1 MTETSRAKQIGAE
14 ATKVLDEA
22 LETLRRC
29 RERTENRATSE
40 ALRELETKLGYL
52 AQSLSWEMDG
62 ETDKATM
69 ALRVAQGLPREE
81 PEDDPWYH
89 TAWFSH

>member
-1 MTETSRAKQIGAE
+1 MSETSRAKQLNAE

-22 LETLRRC
+22 IEALRRS
-29 RERTENRATSE
+29 RELPESRATSE
-40 ALRELETKLGYL
+40 ALRDLETKLGYL

-62 ETDKATM
+62 ETAKADA
-69 ALRVAQGLPREE
+69 ALRLAQGLPREA
-81 PEDDPWYH
+81 PDEDLWYQ